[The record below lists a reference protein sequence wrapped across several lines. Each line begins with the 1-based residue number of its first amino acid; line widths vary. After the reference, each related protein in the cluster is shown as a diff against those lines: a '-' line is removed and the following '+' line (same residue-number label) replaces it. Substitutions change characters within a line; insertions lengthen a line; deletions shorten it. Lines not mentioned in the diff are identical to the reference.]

1 MDGSHLEGGEKF
13 DGAGFLLKA
22 HEVPFRM
29 TMQMSRAVVQP
40 ETNQLGAPNNPAVRY
55 GDSTLFAGEVKSLI
69 HICFQNK

>member
-29 TMQMSRAVVQP
+29 TMQMSQAVVQP
-40 ETNQLGAPNNPAVRY
+40 GTNQLGAPNNPAVRY
-55 GDSTLFAGEVKSLI
+55 GD
-69 HICFQNK
+69 